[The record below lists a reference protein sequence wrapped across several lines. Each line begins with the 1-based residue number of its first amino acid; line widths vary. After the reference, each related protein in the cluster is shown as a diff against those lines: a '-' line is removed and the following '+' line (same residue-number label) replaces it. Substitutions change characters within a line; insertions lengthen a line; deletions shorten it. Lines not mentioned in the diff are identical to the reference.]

1 MAGSDG
7 GSRPGQGLSVL
18 EGERGWRRVASLGDA
33 LLAAGL
39 LTPEQ
44 LVEAARRQQETSQ
57 HLARV
62 ILEMEVEPR
71 REVAAAVAAHLGVEF
86 ATLSDRP
93 PDAQLL
99 ALVPEHL
106 ARRYQAVPLEVAGG
120 TLRLGMVDPLD
131 VVALDDLR
139 KVTGL
144 DTVPVLITPEDFRL
158 ALGRYPALDRA
169 VGDVLEEVRRD
180 EPEGEAAVG
189 HLRAVAEE
197 APIVRL
203 AHSILVQAVRQR
215 ASDIHVEPQE
225 REVVVRFRV
234 DGTLHKVMAVP
245 MQAHAALVSRL
256 KIMANLDIAERRVP
270 QDGRIEMAL
279 DGRAVDL
286 RVSTVPSMWGES
298 VVMRILDKGN
308 AMVPIER
315 LGFRP
320 EARARF
326 ERLIAKPCG
335 LILVTGPTGSGK
347 TTTLYAA
354 LNRLNRPDVKILTIE
369 DPVEYQLPGIVQ
381 VQVNPRAGL
390 TFARGL
396 RAFLRQDPDIIML
409 GEVRDEE
416 TARIAVQ
423 ASLTGHLVLSTLH
436 TNDAPSAVTRLAD
449 MGIEPFLVGASVLG
463 VVAQRLVRALCV
475 ECREPYAPTPEVLAR
490 LGLEPAEAP
499 VVYRPRGC
507 PRCGGLGYR
516 GRLGLYEVMTVD
528 DALRDLIVRGAGAAA
543 LREAALAAG
552 MRTLREEGLA
562 RALDGTTSLEEVLR
576 VVLVD

>member
-33 LLAAGL
+33 LLAAGF

-44 LVEAARRQQETSQ
+44 LAEALRRQQETSQ
-57 HLARV
+57 HLARI
-62 ILEMEVEPR
+62 ILGMEVEPR

-86 ATLSDRP
+86 ASLPDRP

-106 ARRYQAVPLEVAGG
+106 ARRYQAIPLEVAGG

-234 DGTLHKVMAVP
+234 DGTLHQVMAVP

-270 QDGRIEMAL
+270 QDGRIELAL

-320 EARARF
+320 EAQARF
-326 ERLIAKPCG
+326 ERLIAKPYG

-409 GEVRDEE
+409 GEIRDEE

-475 ECREPYAPTPEVLAR
+475 ECREPYVPTREVLLR
-490 LGLEPAEAP
+490 LGLDPAEVP
-499 VVYRPRGC
+499 TVYRPRGC

-516 GRLGLYEVMTVD
+516 GRLGLYEVMAVD
-528 DALRDLIVRGAGAAA
+528 DAVRELIVRGAGAAA
-543 LREAALAAG
+543 IREAALAAG

>member
-1 MAGSDG
+1 
-7 GSRPGQGLSVL
+7 
-18 EGERGWRRVASLGDA
+18 
-33 LLAAGL
+33 
-39 LTPEQ
+39 
-44 LVEAARRQQETSQ
+44 
-57 HLARV
+57 
-62 ILEMEVEPR
+62 
-71 REVAAAVAAHLGVEF
+71 
-86 ATLSDRP
+86 
-93 PDAQLL
+93 
-99 ALVPEHL
+99 
-106 ARRYQAVPLEVAGG
+106 
-120 TLRLGMVDPLD
+120 
-131 VVALDDLR
+131 
-139 KVTGL
+139 
-144 DTVPVLITPEDFRL
+144 
-158 ALGRYPALDRA
+158 
-169 VGDVLEEVRRD
+169 
-180 EPEGEAAVG
+180 
-189 HLRAVAEE
+189 
-197 APIVRL
+197 
-203 AHSILVQAVRQR
+203 
-215 ASDIHVEPQE
+215 
-225 REVVVRFRV
+225 
-234 DGTLHKVMAVP
+234 
-245 MQAHAALVSRL
+245 
-256 KIMANLDIAERRVP
+256 
-270 QDGRIEMAL
+270 
-279 DGRAVDL
+279 
-286 RVSTVPSMWGES
+286 
-298 VVMRILDKGN
+298 
-308 AMVPIER
+308 
-315 LGFRP
+315 
-320 EARARF
+320 
-326 ERLIAKPCG
+326 
-335 LILVTGPTGSGK
+335 
-347 TTTLYAA
+347 
-354 LNRLNRPDVKILTIE
+354 
-369 DPVEYQLPGIVQ
+369 
-381 VQVNPRAGL
+381 AGL

>member
-7 GSRPGQGLSVL
+7 GSRPGQGLAVL
-18 EGERGWRRVASLGDA
+18 EGERGWRRVASLGEA

-44 LVEAARRQQETSQ
+44 LAEAARRQQETSQ

-86 ATLSDRP
+86 ASLPDRP

-106 ARRYQAVPLEVAGG
+106 ARRYQTVPLEVAGG

-234 DGTLHKVMAVP
+234 DGTLHRVMAVP

-270 QDGRIEMAL
+270 QDGRIEMTL

-326 ERLIAKPCG
+326 ERLIAKPYG

-409 GEVRDEE
+409 GEIRDEE

-449 MGIEPFLVGASVLG
+449 MGIEPFLVAASVLG

-490 LGLEPAEAP
+490 LGLGPAEAP

-528 DALRDLIVRGAGAAA
+528 DALRELIVRGAGAAA

-552 MRTLREEGLA
+552 MRTLRDEGLA

>member
-423 ASLTGHLVLSTLH
+423 ASLTG
-436 TNDAPSAVTRLAD
+436 
-449 MGIEPFLVGASVLG
+449 
-463 VVAQRLVRALCV
+463 
-475 ECREPYAPTPEVLAR
+475 
-490 LGLEPAEAP
+490 
-499 VVYRPRGC
+499 
-507 PRCGGLGYR
+507 
-516 GRLGLYEVMTVD
+516 
-528 DALRDLIVRGAGAAA
+528 
-543 LREAALAAG
+543 
-552 MRTLREEGLA
+552 
-562 RALDGTTSLEEVLR
+562 
-576 VVLVD
+576 